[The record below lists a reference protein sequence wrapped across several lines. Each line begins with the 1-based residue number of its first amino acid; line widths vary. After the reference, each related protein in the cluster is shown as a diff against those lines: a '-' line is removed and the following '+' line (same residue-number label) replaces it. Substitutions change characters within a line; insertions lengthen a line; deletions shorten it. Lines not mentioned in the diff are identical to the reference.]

1 MGSELLYNPEERAR
15 HGKALDALTD
25 QQYAFVQALAE
36 QQLTDPNAPKR
47 AAAEAGYTKPYH
59 IATLMRNPQI
69 LAAIHE
75 MTGTR
80 LRAAALASQQ
90 AVEEILADPSHKD
103 RGKTARWVLE
113 LSGFTVEHQQKITV
127 DHQGGLDANAM
138 RAELARLLAVMPQ
151 GQRLLTAAGLDV
163 IDAEFEPVKDK
174 ALAPDGQPW

>member
-1 MGSELLYNPEERAR
+1 MGSELTYTPDERAR

-25 QQYAFVQALAE
+25 QQYAFVTALAE
-36 QQLTDPNAPKR
+36 QQLTDPNAPGR
-47 AAAEAGYTKPYH
+47 AARLAGYKLP
-59 IATLMRNPQI
+59 ASDLMRNPKI

-75 MTGTR
+75 LTGTR

-90 AVEEILADPSHKD
+90 AVEEILADPAHKD

-127 DHQGGLDANAM
+127 EHQGGLDANAM
-138 RAELARLLAVMPQ
+138 RAEIGRLLAVMPQ

-163 IDAEFEPVKDK
+163 IDVEFSEVKDH
-174 ALAPDGQPW
+174 AVAPDGKPW